1 MPCMHM
7 CPMLSRAPKELT
19 VKVVLRRVQIPKGF
33 ILDPYLSLSTR
44 TRLGVGEEAG
54 VLQGGEAIIRTYYV
68 RKSGFNK
75 RKKILK

>member
-1 MPCMHM
+1 MHM

-19 VKVVLRRVQIPKGF
+19 VEVVLRRVQIPKGF

-54 VLQGGEAIIRTYYV
+54 SFTGRGSHNQNILC
-68 RKSGFNK
+68 
-75 RKKILK
+75 KKIWFH